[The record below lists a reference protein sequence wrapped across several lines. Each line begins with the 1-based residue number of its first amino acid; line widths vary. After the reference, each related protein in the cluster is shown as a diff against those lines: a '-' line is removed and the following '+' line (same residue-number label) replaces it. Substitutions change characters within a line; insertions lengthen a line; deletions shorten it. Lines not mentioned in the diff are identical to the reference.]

1 MLTRKRSKPSSP
13 FDRQKPQRN
22 NNKPKKPPG
31 PRSRYSLPNK
41 AIEVWKMGDIVWIT
55 LLLLLGSSENL

>member
-1 MLTRKRSKPSSP
+1 MVTRKRSKPSSPFDRPNRGVQKPSSP

-31 PRSRYSLPNK
+31 PRSR
-41 AIEVWKMGDIVWIT
+41 
-55 LLLLLGSSENL
+55 